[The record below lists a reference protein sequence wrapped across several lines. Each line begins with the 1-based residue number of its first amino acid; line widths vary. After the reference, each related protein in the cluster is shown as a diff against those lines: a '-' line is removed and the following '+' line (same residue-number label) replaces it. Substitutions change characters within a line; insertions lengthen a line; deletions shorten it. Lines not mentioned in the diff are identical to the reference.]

1 MDRLVGGNPEI
12 VKAVTKAIPL
22 QRYGKISEIADAGLF
37 LFSPAAAYVTGGVL
51 IVDGGDVS
59 LISSEGF
66 SVKLRTDFVWQQYHT
81 SSVGAMVPYPE
92 FLFGDGDQR
101 ATIASKL

>member
-1 MDRLVGGNPEI
+1 MDRLVGGNPGI

-37 LFSPAAAYVTGGVL
+37 LFSPAASYVTGSVL

-59 LISSEGF
+59 GAALAGIFGF
-66 SVKLRTDFVWQQYHT
+66 
-81 SSVGAMVPYPE
+81 
-92 FLFGDGDQR
+92 
-101 ATIASKL
+101 